1 MLAEVEQLLV
11 IQDRDRRIHGLL
23 ADLERLPREEDN
35 AKTRLA
41 GDLKSVADTEV
52 AGRENEVAI
61 KGLELDIDTRKDTI
75 TKLKLQQYETR
86 KNEEFQAL
94 NHEVDRYGE
103 EIIKLED
110 RELEFMETGESLSKQ
125 LEAAKTSLAKTQ
137 DAVDAELALIAE
149 RRTQCETQLAET
161 REGRTKLGA
170 DIDADLLNEF
180 DRILANKKNYAVVEL
195 VGANCKGCHMR
206 VTPATA
212 GMARAARQL
221 AHCDQ
226 CGRFLYS
233 A

>member
-1 MLAEVEQLLV
+1 MLEEVEKLLV
-11 IQDRDRRIHGLL
+11 LQDRDRRIMELL
-23 ADLERLPREEDN
+23 ADLERLPFEEDS
-35 AKTRLA
+35 ARTRLA
-41 GDLKSVADTEV
+41 GDLKSVEDTQQ
-52 AGRENEVAI
+52 AIRENEVSI

-103 EIIKLED
+103 EINKLEE
-110 RELEFMETGESLSKQ
+110 RELEFMETGETLSKQ
-125 LEAAKTSLAKTQ
+125 LEAAKASLAKTQ
-137 DAVDAELALIAE
+137 EAVDAELALIAD
-149 RRTQCETQLAET
+149 RRAQCEAQLAAT
-161 REGRTKLGA
+161 REDRAVLAEG
-170 DIDADLLNEF
+170 IDPDQLNEF

-195 VGANCKGCHMR
+195 VGPNCKGCHMR

-212 GMARAARQL
+212 GMARAGQQL

-226 CGRFLYS
+226 CGRILYS